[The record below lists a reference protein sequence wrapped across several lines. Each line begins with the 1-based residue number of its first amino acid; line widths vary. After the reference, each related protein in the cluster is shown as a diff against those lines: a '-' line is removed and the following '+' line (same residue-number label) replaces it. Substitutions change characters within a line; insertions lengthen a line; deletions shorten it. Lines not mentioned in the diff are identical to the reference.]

1 MPRKRRDNIAETA
14 SKTPETAAQTGAG
27 ETYEDLL
34 GRTIDRLKIAV
45 FDPDTPP
52 RDLAALTRRLMEFEK
67 ELLRLRE
74 ETGDGPADLTE
85 AEDADFDPEEDI

>member
-1 MPRKRRDNIAETA
+1 MATRKPVGGDDIDDQTVDATGE
-14 SKTPETAAQTGAG
+14 PED
-27 ETYEDLL
+27 ETYEGLL
-34 GRTIDRLKIAV
+34 TRTIDRLKVAV
-45 FDPDTPP
+45 FDPKTPP

-85 AEDADFDPEEDI
+85 AEDEDFDPEEDI